1 MKEIKNHILNIGME
15 IICMIG
21 QCQKYSQKM
30 TSNGLIKSLWLS
42 IKSYN
47 TESDKGYFVEIDIY
61 YPENLHNLHNELSFL
76 LEKKWKLKKLKNF

>member
-1 MKEIKNHILNIGME
+1 
-15 IICMIG
+15 
-21 QCQKYSQKM
+21 M

-61 YPENLHNLHNELSFL
+61 YPENLHNLHNELSFC
-76 LEKKWKLKKLKNF
+76 LKKNENWKN